1 MREAKDMMY
10 VVNKELK
17 NVPSWL
23 NDYSKNGKVKLIKE
37 QDELVGLK
45 VMSGTKI
52 YDAYIGD
59 IILLTKTGL
68 IVKKKG
74 TKNEETE

>member
-45 VMSGTKI
+45 VMSGTKT

-59 IILLTKTGL
+59 MILLTKTGL
-68 IVKKKG
+68 IVKEKE